1 MNSAVNPVQ
10 RIATMGDY
18 VAILRRRW
26 VYLATIIP
34 AAILIAVFFAFNLP
48 AIYESSAT
56 ILLEPSSI
64 PQELVKT
71 TVVSY
76 ADQQIELVQRTVMT
90 TSRLEPI
97 VKEFDPYPNLTDISA
112 RDKARMII
120 GDTAIQK
127 VDPVTLEPLMESSAF
142 SIIYSN
148 PDPQIAATVAQRLA
162 DMFLTYNRETRTAAA
177 GDAYKFLLV
186 KSNQL
191 NAQIVD
197 LEQKISVF
205 KSKYGDALPENRTRN
220 EGSLERSQRDVD
232 ASDTQIRILEQQES
246 LLKLQLGQ
254 ISPTLVATGTDVYT
268 QLGQLRAELA
278 AANQKYTPDHPDV
291 KRLTRAIDALA
302 AQAKM
307 GNPANVRPDNPEYMR
322 VESELQATHRNLEAL
337 RATAARARAQ
347 MADYERRITQT
358 PGVERDY
365 VQMERDRTIAQ
376 QQFAEIQAKLR
387 EAEIAQSLESESK
400 GERYTQIRTPGVPS
414 KPSSPNRLGVMLLGF
429 ILGGG
434 LAVALAALR
443 ESSDPSVRSLNDL
456 VDLADVPLIG
466 AIPRLLNDAD
476 RRRKRLVWGSVA
488 GAYMI
493 ATVLVAVSVVVH

>member
-1 MNSAVNPVQ
+1 
-10 RIATMGDY
+10 MGDY

-26 VYLATIIP
+26 VILATIIP
-34 AAILIAVFFAFNLP
+34 SAILAAVFFAYNLP

-64 PQELVKT
+64 PPELVKT

-90 TSRLEPI
+90 TDRMEPV
-97 VKEFDPYPNLTDISA
+97 VKEFDPYPNLTDVST
-112 RDKARMII
+112 RDKARMVI

-127 VDPVTLEPLMESSAF
+127 VDPVTLEPLMVSAAF

-148 PDPQIAATVAQRLA
+148 PNPEIAAQVAQRLA
-162 DMFLTYNRETRTAAA
+162 DLFLTYNKETRTAAA
-177 GDAYKFLLV
+177 QDAYKFLLA

-191 NAQIVD
+191 NVQIVE

-205 KSKYGDALPENRTRN
+205 KAKYGDALPESRTRN

-232 ASDTQIRILEQQES
+232 AADTQIRILEQQES
-246 LLKLQLGQ
+246 LLKLQLSQ

-268 QLGQLRAELA
+268 QLTQLRAELA
-278 AANQKYTPDHPDV
+278 AAKQKYTPDHPDV

-302 AQAKM
+302 EQAKL
-307 GNPANVRPDNPEYMR
+307 GNSANIRPDNPEYMR
-322 VESELQATHRNLEAL
+322 AASELEATHRNLEAL

-347 MADYERRITQT
+347 MADYERRITQSPT
-358 PGVERDY
+358 VERDY

-376 QQFAEIQAKLR
+376 QQFAEIQSKLR

-400 GERYTQIRTPGVPS
+400 GERYTQIRTPGVPT
-414 KPSSPNRLGVMLLGF
+414 KPSSPNRLGVILLGV

-434 LAVALAALR
+434 FAVGFAAIR

-456 VDLADVPLIG
+456 VDIADTPLIG
-466 AIPRLLNDAD
+466 VVPKLMNRFD
-476 RRRKRLVWGSVA
+476 RRRQRLLWGSVA
-488 GAYMI
+488 SIYTVA
-493 ATVLVAVSVVVH
+493 AVLVAISVVVN